1 MHLDTIRLNRFRSC
15 TDTTVK
21 LRQDLTVLVGENN
34 GGKSNVIDALRILTL
49 PLNGRRDRYPE
60 DDDVRRDTTE
70 SDFQIE
76 GHFAGLSDT
85 LKGLLI
91 GAVPDPTKDKAI
103 LGMRY
108 QPKSVGH
115 PRGKISYWAGKFDTA
130 EPEPGSTDLIR
141 HVYLPA
147 SARRSAGSWL
157 CKRHENSRAAPA
169 LSAGR

>member
-1 MHLDTIRLNRFRSC
+1 LKSASFGQFIFGLLCESGGNMHLDTIRLNRFRSC

-76 GHFAGLSDT
+76 GRFAGLSDT

-108 QPKSVGH
+108 QPKSVGYPV
-115 PRGKISYWAGKFDTA
+115 PRLGIVAVDGNLK
-130 EPEPGSTDLIR
+130 TDLRPVVEI
-141 HVYLPA
+141 PA
-147 SARRSAGSWL
+147 ASTQG
-157 CKRHENSRAAPA
+157 
-169 LSAGR
+169 GVD